1 MADPIVG
8 KVDFQNS
15 IGDVILSVDPDSD
28 LVIVTHQTTNGLK
41 LMELTNKASLSLF
54 HAERTGPQETARMD
68 GDLGLLQ
75 LGGPGTNGRAVIQD
89 TAKQAIVVL
98 DAGSGQIAVGG
109 NLKNAKLRV
118 QDGFGTDIVVLD
130 AASGQIWAGGGQKPD
145 GSGGKQGNLVLF
157 DDKDKNVVVVSAA
170 TAGIALGGGG
180 KQGNLR
186 LQDNSGT
193 DIVVL
198 DAASGQIWAG
208 GGQRPGGGEGKQ
220 GTLVLYDDKDK
231 NVVVLNAASAGIALG
246 GGGKQGNLRL
256 QDDSGDIVTLS
267 AGGDNLAVD
276 EGGKRVFA
284 FNRGAFENKRA
295 GLFLGIH
302 ATEGPPFKPGVMEL
316 RGDNGLVS
324 IFLDG
329 SAGDIVLANGD
340 CAEEFAV
347 SEARHI
353 DPGTVMVLSE
363 HDEVRES
370 SKAYDRRV
378 VGVVSGAG
386 DLRPA
391 IVLDRTASQANRV
404 PVALLGKVYCKI
416 DARDSSIDVG
426 DLLTTSDTPGHAM
439 KASDPARSF
448 GAVIGKALRP
458 LSGGTGLIPVLIALQ

>member
-1 MADPIVG
+1 MASLELKSDSTNKISIGLNANDGDILTGGGDAQQAELVFAGYSNPDG
-8 KVDFQNS
+8 KVRVRNRNNT
-15 IGDVILSVDPDSD
+15 VV
-28 LVIVTHQTTNGLK
+28 
-41 LMELTNKASLSLF
+41 ASL
-54 HAERTGPQETARMD
+54 TA
-68 GDLGLLQ
+68 GTVGGLLS
-75 LGGPGTNGRAVIQD
+75 LANADGHAV
-89 TAKQAIVVL
+89 VVL
-98 DAGSGQIAVGG
+98 
-109 NLKNAKLRV
+109 NA
-118 QDGFGTDIVVLD
+118 DT
-130 AASGQIWAGGGQKPD
+130 GQIWAGGGQKD
-145 GSGGKQGNLVLF
+145 GSG
-157 DDKDKNVVVVSAA
+157 
-170 TAGIALGGGG
+170 
-180 KQGNLR
+180 
-186 LQDNSGT
+186 
-193 DIVVL
+193 
-198 DAASGQIWAG
+198 
-208 GGQRPGGGEGKQ
+208 GKQ
-220 GTLVLYDDKDK
+220 GTLVLYDANDK

-284 FNRGAFENKRA
+284 FNRGAFGNTGNARA

-316 RGDNGLVS
+316 RGDNGLAS

-329 SAGDIVLANGD
+329 SQGDIVLANGD

-353 DPGTVMVLSE
+353 DPGTVVVLSE

-370 SKAYDRRV
+370 SKAYDRRA

-439 KASDPARSF
+439 KASDPTRSF